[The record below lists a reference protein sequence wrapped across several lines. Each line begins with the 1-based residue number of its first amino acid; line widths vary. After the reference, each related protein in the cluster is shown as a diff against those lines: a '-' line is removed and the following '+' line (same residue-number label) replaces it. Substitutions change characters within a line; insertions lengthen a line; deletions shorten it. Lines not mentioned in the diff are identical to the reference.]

1 MFPKEKAL
9 SEVSSFS
16 RCTGNH
22 PPGVF
27 SLSKSGCFQGLV
39 LPAMI
44 TDALKT
50 CLLKSGGPMPYHL
63 IENQLPSELDPPLV
77 TVALPFDLPDV
88 RKEKRLM
95 RRREKLPDFLWLL
108 VAAAAKL
115 LPMLEMSSWDWLRQ
129 DSFSRCLLRNS
140 SFDPLCRK
148 PTAGSRQNIVEQSS
162 SSPKTRPYQMRH
174 PACSFLNWFIV
185 TWHSFLSKLN
195 SLKTTLALCVLFCSL
210 APRGQCKNFQS
221 FGL

>member
-1 MFPKEKAL
+1 MSPKEKAL

-16 RCTGNH
+16 RCAGNH
-22 PPGVF
+22 PPGVV
-27 SLSKSGCFQGLV
+27 SLLKTGCFQGLV
-39 LPAMI
+39 LPTMI

-50 CLLKSGGPMPYHL
+50 CLLKSGGLMPYHFS
-63 IENQLPSELDPPLV
+63 ENQLPSELAPPLV

-108 VAAAAKL
+108 VAAAVKL

-148 PTAGSRQNIVEQSS
+148 PTAGSRQNIAEQSGKS
-162 SSPKTRPYQMRH
+162 SKTLPYQMRH
-174 PACSFLNWFIV
+174 PASSFLNSFII
-185 TWHSFLSKLN
+185 TWDIFVSKLN
-195 SLKTTLALCVLFCSL
+195 
-210 APRGQCKNFQS
+210 
-221 FGL
+221 